1 MKKVRAHV
9 IITGVV
15 QGVFF
20 RAHTQKEAEKHTVF
34 GWVKNKEDET
44 VEAVFEGKQAE
55 VEALVQWCHT
65 GPPFSQV
72 DQIDIKW
79 GNYTGKFLRFSIL
92 Y

>member
-9 IITGVV
+9 IVKGLV
-15 QGVFF
+15 QGVLF
-20 RAHTQKEAEKHTVF
+20 RDNTRKEAEKHTVF
-34 GWVKNKEDET
+34 GWVKNKEDGT
-44 VEAVFEGKQAE
+44 VEAVFEGNQAE
-55 VEALVQWCHT
+55 VETLVQWCHT
-65 GPPFSQV
+65 GSPFSRV

>member
-9 IITGVV
+9 IVKGVV

-20 RAHTQKEAEKHTVF
+20 RAHTQKEAEKHAVL
-34 GWVKNKEDET
+34 GWVKNKEDGT
-44 VEAVFEGKQAE
+44 VEAVFEGNQAE

-65 GPPFSQV
+65 GPPFSRVEQA
-72 DQIDIKW
+72 DIKW
-79 GNYTGKFLRFSIL
+79 ENYTGKFSGFSIL